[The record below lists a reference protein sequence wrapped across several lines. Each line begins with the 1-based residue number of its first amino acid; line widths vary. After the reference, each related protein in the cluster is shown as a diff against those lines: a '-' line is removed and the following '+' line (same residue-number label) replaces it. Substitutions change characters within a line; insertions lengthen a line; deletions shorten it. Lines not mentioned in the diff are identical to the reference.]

1 MKLLSGAKRIGLL
14 FSSAEID
21 YILDPKYALEIADF
35 ESGDE
40 LFSDGCGLVSRNFDI
55 ALIDEASQLIEL
67 CALIPL
73 VKGEKKAILVGD
85 QSVPERRLAV
95 RCTSDHAHS
104 VQLRPTVKRMGAA
117 LELDVS
123 LLERLYK
130 LPQTNEMRKSMLKI
144 QYPFP
149 KELAAFPSQEFYE
162 GELQTGTGSSQE
174 ILRVLEQCQL
184 PWPRQPDGTII
195 PAVFVECKA
204 EEDMEGRTSSKK
216 NEGQAI
222 VVKSILRLLSQS
234 SGSTT
239 EPKTLKV
246 TVLTP
251 YMNQVK
257 EIKQK
262 TGITDCFTVD
272 SFQGRESD
280 IIVFSSVRC
289 NAEAEVGFVED
300 ARRLNVMWTRARLA
314 LIVVGDRRTMTEK
327 SGIWKRAIGACAEA
341 KSPAGVQPAA
351 SSKQASK

>member
-1 MKLLSGAKRIGLL
+1 
-14 FSSAEID
+14 
-21 YILDPKYALEIADF
+21 
-35 ESGDE
+35 
-40 LFSDGCGLVSRNFDI
+40 
-55 ALIDEASQLIEL
+55 
-67 CALIPL
+67 
-73 VKGEKKAILVGD
+73 
-85 QSVPERRLAV
+85 
-95 RCTSDHAHS
+95 
-104 VQLRPTVKRMGAA
+104 
-117 LELDVS
+117 
-123 LLERLYK
+123 
-130 LPQTNEMRKSMLKI
+130 
-144 QYPFP
+144 
-149 KELAAFPSQEFYE
+149 
-162 GELQTGTGSSQE
+162 
-174 ILRVLEQCQL
+174 
-184 PWPRQPDGTII
+184 
-195 PAVFVECKA
+195 
-204 EEDMEGRTSSKK
+204 MEGRTSSKK